1 MRGGGFPTGM
11 INCFVPGSSLE
22 NEAKM
27 GSAEVLTTLILCGFL
42 GALGQGVRAAVG
54 LKSAATLAA
63 QNPSQRTEFDVA
75 YFTLSLMIGFT
86 AGILAGLAIGLEN
99 FAKIDPNDPK
109 SLLAIVAAGYAG
121 TDFIEN
127 VFTNLVPKISTPPQ
141 IPAGKEV
148 SRPADKAPSK
158 RYLKSIPLPS
168 REREVPS
175 YVQTID
181 NEDLRAALKVVA
193 PRVNLSIWIPAL
205 SSAFLKFDLTTD
217 RRIAAAIGQFL
228 VEAGDSFQELTE
240 DLDYTSAA
248 QIAEVYPREFPTAE
262 DAEPFVRRPEAFA
275 DRVYANKLG
284 NRGEASGDGWT
295 FRGRGL
301 IQITGRDDYT
311 EFGSTLGMT
320 AEEAAAYCE
329 QPVGAAMSGCWY
341 LASRGALVRADHWL
355 ISEITR
361 LVNGPAMRNAGLRLE
376 YSDAM
381 LKALGGSSQA

>member
-1 MRGGGFPTGM
+1 MD
-11 INCFVPGSSLE
+11 SS
-22 NEAKM
+22 
-27 GSAEVLTTLILCGFL
+27 EVLTTLLLCGFM

-63 QNPSQRTEFDVA
+63 QNPSQQTEFDVA

-86 AGILAGLAIGLEN
+86 AGILAGLAIGLEK

-109 SLLAIVAAGYAG
+109 SLLAIIAAGYAG

-127 VFTNLVPKISTPPQ
+127 AFTNLFPKIRTPPQ
-141 IPAGKEV
+141 IPSGAEV
-148 SRPADKAPSK
+148 SRPPPSGPSK
-158 RYLKSIPLPS
+158 KYLKPVPVPS
-168 REREVPS
+168 REREAPS
-175 YVQTID
+175 YVPTID
-181 NEDLRAALKVVA
+181 TADLRAALKVVA
-193 PRVNLSIWIPAL
+193 PHVDLNIWVPAL

-228 VEAGDSFQELTE
+228 VEAGDSLQELAE
-240 DLDYTSAA
+240 DLDYTSATR
-248 QIAEVYPREFPTAE
+248 IAEVYPREFPTVE
-262 DAEPFVRRPEAFA
+262 DADPFARRPEALA

-284 NRGEASGDGWT
+284 NGGEASGDGWR

-301 IQITGRDDYT
+301 LQITGRDDYT

-341 LASRGALVRADHWL
+341 LASRGCLVRADHWL

-361 LVNGPAMRNAGLRLE
+361 LVNGPAMLNAGLRLE

-381 LKALGGSSQA
+381 LKALGGSFQA